1 MTGALTLDG
10 HDYYFRAN
18 GAQVKGE
25 FVTENGKISYYTV
38 DNGYKVKDKFFEVN
52 GKWYHA
58 DKDGNLAT
66 GRQTIDHLNYYFNA
80 DGSQVKSDFFT
91 LDGGKTWYYAKD
103 NGEIVTGAYSVGG
116 KTITSKKMVVK
127 SKATL
132 LRMLTDHFLTM
143 TKIQV
148 SVSITVS

>member
-10 HDYYFRAN
+10 HEYYFRAN

-66 GRQTIDHLNYYFNA
+66 GRQTIDHLNYYSMLMEAKSNLISSLLMEVRH
-80 DGSQVKSDFFT
+80 GTTPKIMVKS
-91 LDGGKTWYYAKD
+91 
-103 NGEIVTGAYSVGG
+103 
-116 KTITSKKMVVK
+116 
-127 SKATL
+127 
-132 LRMLTDHFLTM
+132 
-143 TKIQV
+143 
-148 SVSITVS
+148 

>member
-1 MTGALTLDG
+1 M
-10 HDYYFRAN
+10 
-18 GAQVKGE
+18 
-25 FVTENGKISYYTV
+25 
-38 DNGYKVKDKFFEVN
+38 N

-116 KTITSKKMVVK
+116 KTITSKKMVAKLKV
-127 SKATL
+127 TL
-132 LRMLTDHFLTM
+132 LSNADGSLSYYDKDSGERLNNRFLTLVTM
-143 TKIQV
+143 FGTTSKMV
-148 SVSITVS
+148 RL